1 MHVIYKKMKQ
11 PLQIFLTYCSSLS
24 MGILCLN
31 EIVWSVKCAL
41 VEIASKVVV
50 LSIFFLSNE
59 H

>member
-1 MHVIYKKMKQ
+1 MKQ
-11 PLQIFLTYCSSLS
+11 PLQVILTYCSFLF
-24 MGILCLN
+24 MGILCLK

-41 VEIASKVVV
+41 VEIALTVVI